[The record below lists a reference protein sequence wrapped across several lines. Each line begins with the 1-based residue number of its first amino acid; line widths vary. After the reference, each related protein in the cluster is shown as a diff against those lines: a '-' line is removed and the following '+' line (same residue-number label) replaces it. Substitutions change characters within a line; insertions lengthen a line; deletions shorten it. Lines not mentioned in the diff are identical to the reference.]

1 MNHGLRLAVLAKQI
15 GVAIVRNVVCGGR
28 RVDKQYVS
36 GICKV
41 EYAFHVL
48 RVQLADFVHHAM
60 YAEVAE
66 LTAYLS
72 FEYIYQHDVYHC
84 LNQCVRS
91 LASHMRQLVHPSRV
105 VVVLHDAEL
114 QQE

>member
-1 MNHGLRLAVLAKQI
+1 MHHGLRLTVLIEQVGI
-15 GVAIVRNVVCGGR
+15 AIVGNVICGGR
-28 RVDKQYVS
+28 RVDEQDIS

-60 YAEVAE
+60 YAEIAE

-84 LNQCVRS
+84 LYQCVRS
-91 LASHMRQLVHPSRV
+91 LASHMRQFVHPSRV

>member
-1 MNHGLRLAVLAKQI
+1 MPFTF
-15 GVAIVRNVVCGGR
+15 C
-28 RVDKQYVS
+28 
-36 GICKV
+36 
-41 EYAFHVL
+41 
-48 RVQLADFVHHAM
+48 VQLADFVHHAM

-91 LASHMRQLVHPSRV
+91 FASHMRQLVHPSRV

-114 QQE
+114 QQEKVGECKVSSLRIVNKRLHQVEQVPYSLLVHFVAVG